1 MKNRTDTVNN
11 LKKINQIEVKGYCS
25 LFKAQFSKNVLNFG
39 NLLINTKS
47 VETFEIH
54 NLFEYDLEFSFLINS
69 TTFKLNI
76 KNGIIKKNSSREIKV
91 IFKGNKPS
99 NYFKRF
105 FCIIKGHWLL
115 HIDCYASVKDYLIH
129 PLPSSIFV
137 NSLLHKSIKNL
148 KNNPIGKFLII
159 RRSR

>member
-1 MKNRTDTVNN
+1 MKNRTDAVNN
-11 LKKINQIEVKGYCS
+11 LKRINTIEIKGYCS

-54 NLFEYDLEFSFLINS
+54 NLFEYDLEFSFLIHS
-69 TTFKLNI
+69 STFKLSI
-76 KNGIIKKNSSREIKV
+76 QNGIIKKNSSREIKV
-91 IFKGNKPS
+91 IFKGTKPS

-115 HIDCYASVKDYLIH
+115 HIDCFASVKDYLIH
-129 PLPSSIFV
+129 PLPSSIFINPAFQKFKR
-137 NSLLHKSIKNL
+137 NSKY
-148 KNNPIGKFLII
+148 NPIGNFLKE
-159 RRSR
+159 R